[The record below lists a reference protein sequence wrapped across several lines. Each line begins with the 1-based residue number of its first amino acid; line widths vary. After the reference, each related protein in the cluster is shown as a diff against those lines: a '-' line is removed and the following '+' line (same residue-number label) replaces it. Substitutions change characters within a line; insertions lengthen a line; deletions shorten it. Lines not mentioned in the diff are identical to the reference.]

1 MIRLE
6 PMSEDE
12 FQASLARNIARRAQ
26 ESIALGIWNE
36 GGAEAASRA
45 DFLQLFPQGRRTEG
59 FDFRNIVDGDSGA
72 RVGETWFSAQPIG
85 GKVQFWVNWIWVE
98 PTYRRR
104 GIATLTF
111 RLLEEEAIR
120 AGADRVG
127 LYVHAENEGAQSLYR
142 RLGFAPTG
150 IRMSKKLILR
160 P

>member
-1 MIRLE
+1 MRTSSKPHWLGISPDE
-6 PMSEDE
+6 PRNRSPS
-12 FQASLARNIARRAQ
+12 ASGTRAERKRRA
-26 ESIALGIWNE
+26 EPTS
-36 GGAEAASRA
+36 SSSFPRA
-45 DFLQLFPQGRRTEG
+45 GRTEG